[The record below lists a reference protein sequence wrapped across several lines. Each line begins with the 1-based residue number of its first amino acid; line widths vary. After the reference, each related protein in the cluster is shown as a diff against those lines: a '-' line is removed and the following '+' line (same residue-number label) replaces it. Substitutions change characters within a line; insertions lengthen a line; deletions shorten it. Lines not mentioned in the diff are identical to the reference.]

1 MNSVWLEDLV
11 ALSECLN
18 FSKAAER
25 RHVTQ
30 PAFGR
35 RIRAFEEWC
44 GQPLVDRSS
53 HRLEL
58 TDAGRLTLAA
68 AQDILRRTNAL
79 QRELSE
85 IESSTSSLTFA
96 STQALSFTFFPEW
109 FRDVSSLAAGASVHL
124 LSDNMRACERIMEDG
139 RAQFLLCHAHPS
151 SPMELPAAHY
161 SRIELSCDRLVP
173 VMAAG
178 TTAWLDDLGKGPM
191 PFLGFDHNS
200 GLGRILNSVLGAR
213 RDRLPLQTVFTSHLA
228 MALKTMVAE
237 GKGMAWIPVSLI
249 RQELDAGSIRLA
261 GGDDWAVDVSIVL
274 LRPRSRMS
282 PLAERFWAG
291 ISKAG

>member
-25 RHVTQ
+25 RNVTQ

-139 RAQFLLCHAHPS
+139 RAQFLLCHAHPA
-151 SPMELPAAHY
+151 SPFELPAAHY
-161 SRIELSCDRLVP
+161 SRIELSWDRLVP
-173 VMAAG
+173 VMASNN
-178 TTAWLDDLGKGPM
+178 TISLDAPGGAPI
-191 PFLGFDHNS
+191 PFLSFDHNS
-200 GLGRILNSVLGAR
+200 GLGRILNSVLGPR

-228 MALKTMVAE
+228 MALKTMVVE

-249 RQELDAGSIRLA
+249 RQELDAGSITLA
-261 GGDDWAVDVSIVL
+261 GGADWAVDVSIVL

-282 PLAERFWAG
+282 PLAERFWTGIARAG
-291 ISKAG
+291 

>member
-25 RHVTQ
+25 RNVTQ

-35 RIRAFEEWC
+35 RIRAFEDWC

-68 AQDILRRTNAL
+68 AQDILRRVNAL
-79 QRELSE
+79 QRELTE
-85 IESSTSSLTFA
+85 VESSTGSLTFA

-109 FRDVSSLAAGASVHL
+109 FRDVSTLAAGASVHL
-124 LSDNMRACERIMEDG
+124 LSDNMRACERIMEEG

-151 SPMELPAAHY
+151 SPIELPSAHY
-161 SRIELSCDRLVP
+161 IRIELSRDRLVP
-173 VMAAG
+173 VMASA
-178 TTAWLDDLGKGPM
+178 AQASLDDPGAAPI
-191 PFLGFDHNS
+191 PFLSFDDNS

-213 RDRLPLQTVFTSHLA
+213 RERLPLQTVFTSHLA
-228 MALKTMVAE
+228 MALKTMVVE
-237 GKGMAWIPVSLI
+237 GKGMAWIPMSLI
-249 RQELDAGSIRLA
+249 RQELDAGTIRLA

-274 LRPRSRMS
+274 LRPRIRMS

-291 ISKAG
+291 IARAG